1 MTVYDPSSPMPEAMN
16 PTEADEGWN
25 QAWSEGD
32 AALRAWV
39 MSHPTHLWSEDIG
52 LLLAM
57 AATYRWEGAAG
68 AWRALPYLEKAEI
81 LIDAGP
87 ETSGRVRASAALL
100 RCLVE
105 RSRGDL
111 FAALDYADAALD
123 ILSSSHSDIRDRLD
137 LRPAAL
143 LNRGTIRVLMG
154 DLFRARGDLE
164 RGLRDAEPTL
174 NPHKRIEAL
183 GFLAIVEVFTGSVT
197 QADRVM
203 QTARPLADRM
213 PGGLWTAPLEISEML
228 IAAERDELAHHAPA
242 LRRLMC
248 EVDGSEFE
256 FLAQHLQVL
265 LAEECDDLEGRFEA
279 IRRMRVIER
288 ESTAAGLLRVL
299 RMGDRAQALM
309 HAGDLARAAVV
320 LRDESDPAHLVCGA
334 ALTARAALAIGE
346 PRRAVE
352 EIRNCFLD
360 EDHPVRSLAY
370 AAAIDAQARAL
381 LGDLRSADA
390 SFRFLLRE
398 CARSGAL
405 RAFRKMPGRVLT
417 LLIDRA
423 MHSDLDPAERA
434 LLDVLVSSVDTAG
447 DVADEGIA
455 LSPRERMVLGRLAAG
470 ESPRTIAQSLHVSLN
485 TVKTQL
491 RNVYRKLGASTR
503 DGALERARSLGVLTA

>member
-1 MTVYDPSSPMPEAMN
+1 MTVYDPSSPMPGAMN

-25 QAWSEGD
+25 LALSRGD

-39 MSHPTHLWSEDIG
+39 LSHPTDLWSEDIG

-81 LIDAGP
+81 LIEARP
-87 ETSGRVRASAALL
+87 ETSGRLRASAAIL
-100 RCLVE
+100 RCLVQ

-111 FAALDYADAALD
+111 FAALHSADAALE

-137 LRPAAL
+137 LRSAAL
-143 LNRGTIRVLMG
+143 LKRGTIRVLMG

-164 RGLRDAEPTL
+164 RGLRDADATL
-174 NPHKRIEAL
+174 TPHKRIEAL

-197 QADRVM
+197 EADRVM
-203 QTARPLADRM
+203 RTARPLADRM
-213 PGGLWTAPLEISEML
+213 PGGLWTAPLEIAEML
-228 IAAERDELAHHAPA
+228 IAAERDELRHHAPA
-242 LRRLMC
+242 LRRLMS

-256 FLAQHLQVL
+256 FLARHLQVL

-288 ESTAAGLLRVL
+288 ESTGAGLLGVI

-334 ALTARAALAIGE
+334 ALRARAALAIGE
-346 PRRAVE
+346 PHRAVD

-360 EDHPVRSLAY
+360 EDHPIRSLTY
-370 AAAIDAQARAL
+370 AAAIDAQARVL

-390 SFRFLLRE
+390 AFRFLLRE

-405 RAFRKMPGRVLT
+405 RAFRKVPGRVLS
-417 LLIDRA
+417 LLIERA
-423 MHSDLDPAERA
+423 TRGDLDTAERA
-434 LLDVLVSSVDTAG
+434 LLDVLASTVDAAG
-447 DVADEGIA
+447 DIADEAIA
-455 LSPRERMVLGRLAAG
+455 LSPRERMVLARLAAG

-491 RNVYRKLGASTR
+491 RSVYRKLGASTR
-503 DGALERARSLGVLTA
+503 DGALERARSLGVLTT